1 MSFTTDIDFQ
11 QRDYVAL
18 LFSDFRK
25 VTGQAMIDLV
35 KEEGALTCREAIKWN
50 APLDGKNGGG
60 GDKKIA
66 ETWGDKAVE
75 LDVKSVVGPQISLQ
89 AAVNS
94 SLANYRLFT
103 EWKRGARPMGGIVGK
118 IWDDNNTKRAY
129 QMAKNLYANNP
140 AQVLDSAGLMALHN
154 KQRAFYRGRIRRNG
168 GPSDKNM
175 KGHQSITSAQ
185 VLKDYIKKRQLRVGF
200 MKSGWL
206 AAIRKIGPPKISGIP
221 KNYGVKDMPVWISR
235 HAAIH
240 GTAIF
245 RGLEQGSRTSLDQSA
260 NLIVRNDLGNIF
272 RSAERSATFLKVTM
286 ARAGKMEKRIA
297 YYQRSNAFKFNTAR
311 LNT

>member
-1 MSFTTDIDFQ
+1 MSFSTDINTQ

-75 LDVKSVVGPQISLQ
+75 LDVKSVALPANASLQ
-89 AAVNS
+89 ATVNS
-94 SLANYRLFT
+94 SLANYRLFSD
-103 EWKRGARPMGGIVGK
+103 WKRGARPMGGIIGK

-140 AQVLDSAGLMALHN
+140 AEVLDSSGLMAIHN
-154 KQRAFYRGRIRRNG
+154 KQRAMYRGRIRRNG
-168 GPSDKNM
+168 GPSDKN
-175 KGHQSITSAQ
+175 HQRVTSVA
-185 VLKDYIKKRQLRVGF
+185 VMKDYIKKRQLRVGF

-206 AAIRKIGPPKISGIP
+206 AAIRKIGPPKINGIP
-221 KNYGVKDMPVWISR
+221 KNYGVKDMPAWISR

-297 YYQRSNAFKFNTAR
+297 YYQRSNAFKFNSAQR
-311 LNT
+311 NT

>member
-1 MSFTTDIDFQ
+1 MSFSTDINTQ

-75 LDVKSVVGPQISLQ
+75 LDVKSVVRPQVSLQ

-103 EWKRGARPMGGIVGK
+103 EWKRNARPMGEIVGK

-129 QMAKNLYANNP
+129 QMAKNLYANSP

-168 GPSDKNM
+168 GPSDKNN
-175 KGHQSITSAQ
+175 KNHQSITSAQ

-206 AAIRKIGPPKISGIP
+206 AAIRKIGPPKINGIP
-221 KNYGVKDMPVWISR
+221 KNYGVKDMPAWISR

-272 RSAERSATFLKVTM
+272 RSAERSATFLKVTL

-297 YYQRSNAFKFNTAR
+297 YYQRSNAFKFNSAQR
-311 LNT
+311 NT